1 METDFEKISLVKN
14 EEISKIKDLTRD
26 CDLLRDLVNKI
37 ENNKKE
43 QAEEYY
49 KRAKEKEISQNN
61 LNILQKTID

>member
-1 METDFEKISLVKN
+1 MENDFEKISMIKH

-26 CDLLRDLVNKI
+26 CNLLRDLVNKI

-49 KRAKEKEISQNN
+49 KRTKE
-61 LNILQKTID
+61 